1 MASLTGADTAF
12 RLDRPGCSLLQ
23 YPAIAHAAEEETM
36 PSISPELLQSISRDL
51 SRVPL
56 DPADAAGVAAGLGAQ
71 LDGLARL
78 DDLDLMAV
86 EPATVLLPPTEAP
99 DARQ

>member
-56 DPADAAGVAAGLGAQ
+56 DPADGLGAQ